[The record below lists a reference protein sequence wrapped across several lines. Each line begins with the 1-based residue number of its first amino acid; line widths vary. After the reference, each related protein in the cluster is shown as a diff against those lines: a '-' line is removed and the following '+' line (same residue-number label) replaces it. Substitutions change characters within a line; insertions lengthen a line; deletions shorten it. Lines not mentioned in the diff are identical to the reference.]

1 MKISVPLQPLIDA
14 ARVDTLALLKQIR
27 PGQVLQA
34 RVVTP
39 TNAGVAKLL
48 IGTTELLAKTRVSLT
63 QGETLSLKVE
73 KGLPRP
79 ELKIQYDTVQ
89 QPVRR
94 LLLNAMSRQ
103 LAPGDVQQSL
113 RQLPAQLL
121 VRSPIAQQVVR
132 ALLPEA
138 PPPQQVTAQTVRH
151 AMQHSGLFFE
161 RNLANELVLPQDRK
175 LQLLQLLRLFTAR
188 PVGPGGTEAP
198 PPKEGAEQRASPAEQ
213 LLNRLIRLVEGSLS
227 RIQSHQATSLG
238 NDEPNRLVWQFE
250 MPVQL
255 PERQEQLQLRVE
267 REDRETAEEGL
278 TGQTWKV
285 DIDFNFDN
293 LGAIFSR
300 ISLNDGKVSAAFWSQ
315 RETTASVIER
325 AIPRLESALQK
336 AGLEVTAISSLIGPP
351 PRPPSPTENLLDEH
365 A

>member
-14 ARVDTLALLKQIR
+14 ARVDSLALLKQIR
-27 PGQVLQA
+27 PGQQLQA

-39 TNAGVAKLL
+39 TNGGVAKLL
-48 IGTTELLAKTRVSLT
+48 VGTTELLAKTRVSLV

-73 KGLPRP
+73 KGLPKP
-79 ELKIQYDTVQ
+79 ELKIQYETVQ
-89 QPVRR
+89 QPARR
-94 LLLNAMSRQ
+94 LLLHALSRQ
-103 LAPGDVQQSL
+103 LAPSDVQQSL

-121 VRSPIAQQVVR
+121 LRNPTAQQVVR
-132 ALLPEA
+132 VLLPEA
-138 PPPQQVTAQTVRH
+138 PPPQQVNEQTVRQ

-175 LQLLQLLRLFTAR
+175 LQLLQLLRLFTPQPGG
-188 PVGPGGTEAP
+188 PVGGQNQPPTEAGEP
-198 PPKEGAEQRASPAEQ
+198 RTSPAEQ
-213 LLNRLIRLVEGSLS
+213 LLNRLMRLVEGSLS
-227 RIQSHQATSLG
+227 RIQSHQASSLG
-238 NDEPNRLVWQFE
+238 NDEPNRQIWQFE

-255 PERQEQLQLRVE
+255 PDRQDHLHLRVE
-267 REDRETAEEGL
+267 REHREASEAGT

-285 DIDFNFDN
+285 DIDFDFDN

-300 ISLNDGKVSAAFWSQ
+300 ISLNEGKISAAFWSQ
-315 RETTASVIER
+315 RETTASVIEH
-325 AIPRLESALQK
+325 AIPRLETALLK
-336 AGLEVTAISSLIGPP
+336 AGLEVVAISSLSGPP